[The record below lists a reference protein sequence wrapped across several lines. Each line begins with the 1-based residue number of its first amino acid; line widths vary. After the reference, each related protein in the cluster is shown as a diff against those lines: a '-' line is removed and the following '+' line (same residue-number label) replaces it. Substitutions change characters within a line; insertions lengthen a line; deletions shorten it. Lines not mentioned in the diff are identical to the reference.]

1 MNSDSGLYRWHN
13 VPFVMKAG
21 KALNERKTEV
31 RIQYKP
37 PTAPI
42 HADAETQRNELVVG
56 LWLLL
61 DSGLYVIPTAF

>member
-1 MNSDSGLYRWHN
+1 
-13 VPFVMKAG
+13 MKAG

-61 DSGLYVIPTAF
+61 DSGLYVIPMAF